1 MMRETS
7 PYFMGEVSTDDTI
20 GREKSIV
27 RLSGVSEV
35 TRSERH
41 QRNLG
46 DPSSRLGVKVQQEA
60 RLIRK
65 RNNID
70 ERGSRTRSYY

>member
-1 MMRETS
+1 
-7 PYFMGEVSTDDTI
+7 
-20 GREKSIV
+20 
-27 RLSGVSEV
+27 
-35 TRSERH
+35 
-41 QRNLG
+41 LG

-60 RLIRK
+60 MLIRK